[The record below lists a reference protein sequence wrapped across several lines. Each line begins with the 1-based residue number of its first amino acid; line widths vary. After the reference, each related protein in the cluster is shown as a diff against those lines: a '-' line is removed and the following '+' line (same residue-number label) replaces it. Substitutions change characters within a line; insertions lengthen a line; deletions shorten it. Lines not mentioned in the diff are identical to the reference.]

1 MLPNHNINHISRKYL
16 YINLDINR
24 TFMDPLILKI
34 PNEDVHLNLKY
45 VITVHSTHIIHVSH
59 SKCIAVNY
67 AGLKSHNISVSINV

>member
-1 MLPNHNINHISRKYL
+1 
-16 YINLDINR
+16 
-24 TFMDPLILKI
+24 MDHLILKI

-45 VITVHSTHIIHVSH
+45 VTTVHSTHIIHVSH

>member
-1 MLPNHNINHISRKYL
+1 MLPNHNTNHVSRKYL
-16 YINLDINR
+16 YIVR
-24 TFMDPLILKI
+24 FMDHLILKT

>member
-1 MLPNHNINHISRKYL
+1 MLPNHNTNHISRKYL
-16 YINLDINR
+16 YINLGYQL
-24 TFMDPLILKI
+24 MDKRLILKI